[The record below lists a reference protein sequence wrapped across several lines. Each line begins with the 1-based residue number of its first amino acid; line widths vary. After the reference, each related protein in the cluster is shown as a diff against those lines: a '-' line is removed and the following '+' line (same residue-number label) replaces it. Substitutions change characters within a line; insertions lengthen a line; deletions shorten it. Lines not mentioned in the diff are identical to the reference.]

1 MNLQRNAM
9 NTLSKIMLK
18 RFSIWDAAVKVEMPI
33 FFSLNDCKVCAVDSS
48 IVAIEGNQKF
58 NEKNDQSINAK
69 C

>member
-18 RFSIWDAAVKVEMPI
+18 DFRFWDSVNVEMSI
-33 FFSLNDCKVCAVDSS
+33 FFSLNDCKVCAGDSS